1 MSWRNKKLRLPKG
14 MREFPKEATDLS
26 PEKVV
31 KMYNDGFAGI
41 KIDPEAKE
49 ELMEMQPVPD
59 GDIVAMQVGLADTG
73 AGKLSIPFVYTF
85 NQYPKVW
92 PSFAQETGDC
102 HSRET
107 LVRLTDGSQKRIEDI
122 VVGDTVVSAKGNAQT
137 VSKLIR
143 KTRSKTGTIN
153 LVHFKNDHRVLKAT
167 PDHLVLTVQGNSRVW
182 KEVSELA
189 PGDIVLRPNP
199 VVKSTKKKF
208 DLVDFYEQCITEDEP
223 KETRIMPAKKG
234 HVRAKC
240 SKLNIPRYITLDDRL
255 AWLVGLYAAEGSMD
269 YENGKPS
276 RVTFNIGS
284 HRIDHAV
291 LAKQYLE
298 SIFRIKVHLYSVKS
312 KPNVTFVRIQNV
324 LVAGLFSYLVPGN
337 VYDKSV
343 NDLFFS
349 SSKSVRLA
357 VIRGWLD
364 GDGYLSPSGDAQGTS
379 VSYDLISDIV
389 DLCTSCKINITRYRK
404 HLECEGHKEAF
415 TIHTDSLPIWGDG
428 SITPSTKGKLGVI
441 PKLKGDICYLKD
453 GTTAIVSKV
462 TEEDFDDEVFCLVVE
477 NDHSFIADGFASHNC
492 TSRAGK
498 NTGLVLL
505 GVEAALG
512 EPDEETGE
520 IEGFPEYPLDQQSD
534 GIICYE
540 NIYGDRGHRGQGAS
554 CSRLIIHVTR
564 DGGLLLRKNYPEID
578 LDLTKPNTKLAISWG
593 ARGTPTNVK
602 ELAHANLIRNAVDVP
617 THEVARDFIH
627 NGFPIWVC
635 SDLGWSDQCDA
646 NGYAKRQGSWGHSW
660 IVMGYDDRPETIQM
674 YGFPL
679 FLYCHDWGLWSS
691 NKKGILIRDTNILIP
706 PGTFWADARLLDQC
720 DMTALS
726 GLKGWKRQV
735 LPDLGGTTWG

>member
-14 MREFPKEATDLS
+14 MREFPKEATDL
-26 PEKVV
+26 PINKVIE
-31 KMYNDGFAGI
+31 MYNDNFTGI
-41 KIDPEAKE
+41 KYDPDAKE

-73 AGKLSIPFVYTF
+73 KGKLSIPFVYTF
-85 NQYPKVW
+85 TQYPKVW

-102 HSRET
+102 FYPGTMVHGEILKPIEQIEIGDKVWTGEGKLTKVISKRKLKTYKPTVKITPVGGLPLLCTNDHKVLVYRMGSIKKGRVSRTRYERTIAGTEKASNIDISTIIESYENRVPTWVKAGELTNRDCLLTPIKFDRLKKPTDCPGNLTDTDEGLFFLGCFSGNGYAGGSTVELVSPVDDLVTRLVYIAKEHGFNPKVSDSKGCQRIRIHSVT
-107 LVRLTDGSQKRIEDI
+107 LVTWLRDNLYNPDKSKAFPGWLIGCNSFLEGLIATDGYYSPNRGTYTLDSTSKGLIYGCYATLVIQGHEPSICICSRSK
-122 VVGDTVVSAKGNAQT
+122 GTYANAKPLYRMIWTPDKKNNQ
-137 VSKLIR
+137 VWRDEKFVCRPIR
-143 KTRSKTGTIN
+143 KI
-153 LVHFKNDHRVLKAT
+153 
-167 PDHLVLTVQGNSRVW
+167 
-182 KEVSELA
+182 ELIEKSSIVY
-189 PGDIVLRPNP
+189 DIGVADKHHSFL
-199 VVKSTKKKF
+199 
-208 DLVDFYEQCITEDEP
+208 
-223 KETRIMPAKKG
+223 
-234 HVRAKC
+234 
-240 SKLNIPRYITLDDRL
+240 
-255 AWLVGLYAAEGSMD
+255 AEG
-269 YENGKPS
+269 
-276 RVTFNIGS
+276 
-284 HRIDHAV
+284 HAV
-291 LAKQYLE
+291 
-298 SIFRIKVHLYSVKS
+298 S
-312 KPNVTFVRIQNV
+312 
-324 LVAGLFSYLVPGN
+324 
-337 VYDKSV
+337 
-343 NDLFFS
+343 
-349 SSKSVRLA
+349 
-357 VIRGWLD
+357 
-364 GDGYLSPSGDAQGTS
+364 
-379 VSYDLISDIV
+379 
-389 DLCTSCKINITRYRK
+389 
-404 HLECEGHKEAF
+404 
-415 TIHTDSLPIWGDG
+415 
-428 SITPSTKGKLGVI
+428 
-441 PKLKGDICYLKD
+441 
-453 GTTAIVSKV
+453 
-462 TEEDFDDEVFCLVVE
+462 
-477 NDHSFIADGFASHNC
+477 NC

-617 THEVARDFIH
+617 THEVARDYIH
-627 NGFPIWVC
+627 NGYPIWVC
-635 SDLGWSDQCDA
+635 SSLGWSDQCDA

-660 IVMGYDDRPETIQM
+660 IVAGYDDRPETIKA

-679 FLYCHDWGLWSS
+679 FLFIHDWGLWSS